1 MSGSHPCIKVPRKN
15 FAPMKLDYI
24 HLVLLEHLD
33 RLVRLLVPLFECYFH
48 FVLSKPIDHLNE
60 LFQGSMAFFVKSAV
74 SEEFIEAVLLPFCK
88 HFFE

>member
-1 MSGSHPCIKVPRKN
+1 
-15 FAPMKLDYI
+15 MKLDNI

-33 RLVRLLVPLFECYFH
+33 RLVRLLMPLLESYFH
-48 FVLSKPIDHLNE
+48 FVFSKPIDHLDK

-74 SEEFIEAVLLPFCK
+74 SEELIETVLLPFCK